1 MSKSLKV
8 LSAAA
13 LAAVSL
19 TPAAVANADTQKEIP
34 VNQDGIY
41 YEYNGQKLYVTVDE
55 LLTNSEVIDQ
65 INEVGL
71 ENIYLIQDGQ
81 AGAYQDFVDGKE
93 VKIEDYDLPSGEY
106 KDLSG
111 NIHQLGDG
119 NTEEP
124 ETPGGEVTVES
135 VSAINANYVTVTIN
149 KADED
154 RLAQE
159 VEVKDANGKVYP
171 VKALD
176 IAAGDTTAEFE
187 FVTAVKAADLKGVWT
202 VDGKAYDLDVFNK
215 IAKVLAAKTQIE
227 LNTALTALDLD
238 NYNAANITEY
248 FAAQQKLAG
257 TVEATDLTVADI
269 QKLVD
274 DANAKVEAGKDEKA
288 LIKAIKEAKD
298 ANNQVAFLAA
308 LNNAALEQVN
318 PDWVAVEGEG
328 YFTKIT
334 GEEADLKAIQTAIN
348 TANNTILNTSVTSE
362 GIDKAKLTA
371 SKELI
376 AQYAPL
382 TDKGEIANTDVK
394 TKAANIEIQLAVVD
408 VLEATTPT
416 ALKNKLTALAELD
429 KAKLDM
435 KNYVDA
441 NGKAYVKAIADETD
455 KATKLAT
462 TDQINTLLTT
472 VNTAEAKT
480 LVDAVNTAAKAVDS
494 QTPTVAQQ
502 DALLKALKDL
512 GLKQVADSNK
522 AQYAKDASAFA
533 TESDTAASKT
543 KEDVQTQ
550 VNTSNVTAVTSA
562 TDADD
567 LLVALKI
574 LELKNVVD
582 ANKDAYLKDV
592 QDTQDGTIKE
602 AQDATGI
609 DAALKAINSQVAID
623 AAVKAINEA
632 KTATEVKTALDKL
645 ANEGKVEGYLNVTS
659 ADRIFIAEQV
669 LDARDE
675 IEAAGD
681 AKAKEFADETAVGEA
696 VTAATTARTNAIEG
710 VNDLKLETDL
720 TEIAAALLAVGHE
733 SLSGADAPTANDTNI
748 ADAFITSLGFDDE
761 GAIKPQFRSIAE
773 IRAAITK
780 VVK

>member
-1 MSKSLKV
+1 M
-8 LSAAA
+8 
-13 LAAVSL
+13 
-19 TPAAVANADTQKEIP
+19 ANFFIK
-34 VNQDGIY
+34 
-41 YEYNGQKLYVTVDE
+41 
-55 LLTNSEVIDQ
+55 
-65 INEVGL
+65 
-71 ENIYLIQDGQ
+71 
-81 AGAYQDFVDGKE
+81 
-93 VKIEDYDLPSGEY
+93 
-106 KDLSG
+106 
-111 NIHQLGDG
+111 
-119 NTEEP
+119 
-124 ETPGGEVTVES
+124 
-135 VSAINANYVTVTIN
+135 AINANYVVVTIN
-149 KADED
+149 EATED

-159 VEVKDANGKVYP
+159 VEVKDASGKVYP
-171 VKALD
+171 VKPLD

-187 FVTAVKAADLKGVWT
+187 FVTAVKATDLKGVWT

-227 LNTALTALDLD
+227 LNAALTALDLD
-238 NYNAANITEY
+238 NYNTANITEY

-298 ANNQVAFLAA
+298 ADNQVAFLDA

-318 PDWVAVEGEG
+318 PDWVAVATNG
-328 YFTKIT
+328 YFATIDGT
-334 GEEADLKAIQTAIN
+334 EADLKAIQTKIN
-348 TANNTILNTSVTSE
+348 TANNTILNASVTST

-382 TDKGEIANTDVK
+382 TDKGEIADTDVK
-394 TKAANIEIQLAVVD
+394 TKAASIEIQLAVVD

-416 ALKNKLTALAELD
+416 ALKNKLTALAELTKNETD
-429 KAKLDM
+429 KIDM

-441 NGKAYVKAIADETD
+441 NGKAYVEALKKATDTD
-455 KATKLAT
+455 KNTVGKISDILFEDNTGVNDVEANKLVT
-462 TDQINTLLTT
+462 
-472 VNTAEAKT
+472 
-480 LVDAVNTAAKAVDS
+480 AVNKAAVAVDS
-494 QTPTVAQQ
+494 SNPTVAQQ

-522 AQYAKDASAFA
+522 AQYAADASAFA
-533 TESDTAASKT
+533 TASDTTASPDAKT

-550 VNTSNVTAVTSA
+550 VDTSNVAAVTSA

-567 LLVALKI
+567 LLVALKV

-582 ANKDAYLKDV
+582 ANKDAYLEDV
-592 QDTQDGTIKE
+592 KKGDSNATIKTN
-602 AQDATGI
+602 ATTI

-669 LDARDE
+669 LDARD
-675 IEAAGD
+675 
-681 AKAKEFADETAVGEA
+681 KADNKEFTGETAVGAA
-696 VTAATTARTNAIEG
+696 VTTATEARTEAIAG
-710 VNDLKLETDL
+710 VNKIKADL
-720 TEIAAALLAVGHE
+720 TEPGNNLTDIAKALHGVGHE
-733 SLSGADAPTANDTNI
+733 LLTGTKDKPSAHDTVVAENFWKSLTFNQAGEEVSPKFT
-748 ADAFITSLGFDDE
+748 
-761 GAIKPQFRSIAE
+761 SIAA
-773 IRAAITK
+773 IRTAITNANK
-780 VVK
+780 